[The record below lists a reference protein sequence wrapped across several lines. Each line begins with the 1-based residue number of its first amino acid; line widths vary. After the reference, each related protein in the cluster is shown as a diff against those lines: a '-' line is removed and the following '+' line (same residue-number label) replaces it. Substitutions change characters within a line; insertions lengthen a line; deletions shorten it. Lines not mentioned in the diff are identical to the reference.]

1 MTEGELRSEAVR
13 IVDERHGFTYE
24 FSNTPQMHLAEY
36 DEEEQR
42 LREQGGHGQSS
53 ETPSVDGVRSGGDQ

>member
-13 IVDERHGFTYE
+13 IVDERHGYTYE
-24 FSNTPQMHLAEY
+24 FSNAPQMHLAEY

-42 LREQGGHGQSS
+42 LREQR
-53 ETPSVDGVRSGGDQ
+53 EPR